1 MPNACVAFTFHPLQ
15 ACVFASECV
24 HKCVSCVCGMCVCV
38 RVCFWPQYD
47 CCWWCRLLTKC
58 PSGMQHCC
66 FHAAFKCGGIFISF
80 LLLLS
85 LSPCLSLSPSLSSAT
100 CLSFLLFAFV
110 VCRFLLSVFVFWVFK
125 ACLACAAGIVLVLDV
140 SLGIISTDCVSFH
153 FWLLFQLLLLLLLLS
168 FVVATVVVLAFAS
181 AVIWYAFCRAFA
193 RPRVHPR
200 WAASL
205 YDSPACLPPSLS
217 LCLSDCLSM
226 RLFFPLIPLSRP
238 SLSVCARKKTICA
251 FNLNYKLYSSATKFN
266 QIVGV

>member
-1 MPNACVAFTFHPLQ
+1 MRRHFHFFSLVALPFSPPL
-15 ACVFASECV
+15 
-24 HKCVSCVCGMCVCV
+24 
-38 RVCFWPQYD
+38 
-47 CCWWCRLLTKC
+47 
-58 PSGMQHCC
+58 
-66 FHAAFKCGGIFISF
+66 
-80 LLLLS
+80 
-85 LSPCLSLSPSLSSAT
+85 SLSSAT
-100 CLSFLLFAFV
+100 WLSFLLFAFV

-217 LCLSDCLSM
+217 LCLSVCLSM
-226 RLFFPLIPLSRP
+226 RRFFPHTPLSSP
-238 SLSVCARKKTICA
+238 SLSVCARKK
-251 FNLNYKLYSSATKFN
+251 NYLRF
-266 QIVGV
+266 

>member
-1 MPNACVAFTFHPLQ
+1 MECNIVASTQHSNA
-15 ACVFASECV
+15 
-24 HKCVSCVCGMCVCV
+24 
-38 RVCFWPQYD
+38 
-47 CCWWCRLLTKC
+47 
-58 PSGMQHCC
+58 
-66 FHAAFKCGGIFISF
+66 AAFSF
-80 LLLLS
+80 LFSCCSPFLS
-85 LSPCLSLSPSLSSAT
+85 LSST
-100 CLSFLLFAFV
+100 TWLSFLLFAFV

-205 YDSPACLPPSLS
+205 YDSPACLS
-217 LCLSDCLSM
+217 LCLSVCLSM
-226 RLFFPLIPLSRP
+226 RLFYPLS
-238 SLSVCARKKTICA
+238 LSRALLCLFVRAKKLFALLI
-251 FNLNYKLYSSATKFN
+251 
-266 QIVGV
+266 

>member
-1 MPNACVAFTFHPLQ
+1 MECNIVASTQHSNA
-15 ACVFASECV
+15 
-24 HKCVSCVCGMCVCV
+24 
-38 RVCFWPQYD
+38 
-47 CCWWCRLLTKC
+47 
-58 PSGMQHCC
+58 
-66 FHAAFKCGGIFISF
+66 AAFSF
-80 LLLLS
+80 LFSCCSPFLPASLS
-85 LSPCLSLSPSLSSAT
+85 LSLSSAT
-100 CLSFLLFAFV
+100 WLSFLLFAFV
-110 VCRFLLSVFVFWVFK
+110 VCRFLLSVFVFWVIK

-153 FWLLFQLLLLLLLLS
+153 FWLLFQLLLLLFLLS

-217 LCLSDCLSM
+217 LCLSVCLSM

-238 SLSVCARKKTICA
+238 SLSVCVRKKTICA

>member
-1 MPNACVAFTFHPLQ
+1 MECNIVASTQHSNA
-15 ACVFASECV
+15 
-24 HKCVSCVCGMCVCV
+24 
-38 RVCFWPQYD
+38 
-47 CCWWCRLLTKC
+47 
-58 PSGMQHCC
+58 
-66 FHAAFKCGGIFISF
+66 AAFSF
-80 LLLLS
+80 LFSCCSPFLPASLYLVLL
-85 LSPCLSLSPSLSSAT
+85 AF
-100 CLSFLLFAFV
+100 SFSLFAFV

-217 LCLSDCLSM
+217 LCLSVCLSAYAS
-226 RLFFPLIPLSRP
+226 LLSTYPSLAP

>member
-1 MPNACVAFTFHPLQ
+1 MECNIVASTQHSNA
-15 ACVFASECV
+15 
-24 HKCVSCVCGMCVCV
+24 
-38 RVCFWPQYD
+38 
-47 CCWWCRLLTKC
+47 
-58 PSGMQHCC
+58 
-66 FHAAFKCGGIFISF
+66 AAFSF
-80 LLLLS
+80 LFSCCSPFLPASLFLS
-85 LSPCLSLSPSLSSAT
+85 LYLVLLAFLFYSLH
-100 CLSFLLFAFV
+100 
-110 VCRFLLSVFVFWVFK
+110 LLSVFVFWVFK

-217 LCLSDCLSM
+217 LCLSVSLSM
-226 RLFFPLIPLSRP
+226 RLFYPLS
-238 SLSVCARKKTICA
+238 LSRALLCLFVRAKKLFALLI
-251 FNLNYKLYSSATKFN
+251 
-266 QIVGV
+266 